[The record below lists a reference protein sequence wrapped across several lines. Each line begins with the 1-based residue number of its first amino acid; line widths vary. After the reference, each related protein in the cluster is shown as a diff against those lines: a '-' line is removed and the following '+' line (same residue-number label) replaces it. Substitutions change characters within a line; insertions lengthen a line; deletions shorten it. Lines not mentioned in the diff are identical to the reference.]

1 MTWRSMTFLAALPDP
16 SLRLHDNR
24 RAPRGPAAGQA
35 GTAGWADLNALLAG
49 AALAASAFLG
59 GLAIH
64 SDARAFDSPAEAI
77 AQGPIPAP
85 PAAALRPLI
94 GEYGVGE
101 ELLSIY
107 EAGGQL
113 HANGRGLDQVLLHA
127 DGTLQFTSTG
137 TGTRAGPSALEKTRF
152 AFHLDAVG
160 DCDAVSVNGVPLPR
174 RDVGAEAI
182 AAIRS
187 GLRTDPA
194 ALRAAALAMSPPVE
208 PAPKK
213 PMNLVPVGAVD
224 PSIKFD
230 IRYATTNNFM
240 GFPLYDRP
248 GAFLQR
254 PAADALGRVAKA
266 LQAKGYGLLIYDAYR
281 PWFVTR
287 MFWDAT
293 PPKSRIFVA
302 DPAQGSRHN
311 RGCAVD
317 LTLYDLRSGEPAEM
331 TSRYDEMSR
340 RAYPDYVGGTS
351 RQRWLRDLLRRE
363 MEQQGFEVYAA
374 EWWHFDYDGWR
385 DYGIGNL
392 TFAAL
397 GQSTGD

>member
-1 MTWRSMTFLAALPDP
+1 MKKLFARLALAALAFL
-16 SLRLHDNR
+16 S
-24 RAPRGPAAGQA
+24 
-35 GTAGWADLNALLAG
+35 AG
-49 AALAASAFLG
+49 ATNG
-59 GLAIH
+59 
-64 SDARAFDSPAEAI
+64 DAKAFDAPAGAI
-77 AQGPIPAP
+77 AQGSIPAP
-85 PAAALRPLI
+85 PAKALRPLI

-107 EAGGQL
+107 EAGGRL
-113 HANGRGLDQVLLHA
+113 HANGRGLDRVPLHA
-127 DGTLQFTSTG
+127 HGALEFTSQN
-137 TGTRAGPSALEKTRF
+137 AHF

-160 DCDAVSVNGVPLPR
+160 DCDAVSVDGARLPR

-187 GLRTDPA
+187 GLRADRA
-194 ALRAAALAMSPPVE
+194 ALRSAALAMSPPVE

-213 PMNLVPVGAVD
+213 PMDLVPLATID

-230 IRYATTNNFM
+230 IRYATSNNFM
-240 GFPLYDRP
+240 GFPLYEQP

-254 PAADALGRVAKA
+254 PAADALGRVATA
-266 LQAKGYGLLIYDAYR
+266 LRAKGYGLLIYDAYR

-317 LTLYDLRSGEPAEM
+317 LTLYDLRSGAPLEM

-363 MEQQGFEVYAA
+363 MERQGFTVYAE

-385 DYGIGNL
+385 DYGIGNQ

-397 GQSTGD
+397 GQSAGG